1 MVVDGPCRLQAPE
14 LEIWRIPR
22 MRSSE
27 NAVKGHNRRK
37 VIKWLSY
44 EKLLLGYCSLSHILR
59 MRRKNPGLP
68 IEVRVVH

>member
-1 MVVDGPCRLQAPE
+1 
-14 LEIWRIPR
+14 

-27 NAVKGHNRRK
+27 NKVKGHDRRK

-44 EKLLLGYCSLSHILR
+44 EKLLLGYCFLSHILR